1 MVIPCDMIDDLRN
14 FFLKGSG
21 PGKSEFYVKQ
31 KFAQM
36 SCQLIFLKFCCEN
49 LSFQNLALGE

>member
-1 MVIPCDMIDDLRN
+1 MVIACDMIDDLRN

-36 SCQLIFLKFCCEN
+36 
-49 LSFQNLALGE
+49 